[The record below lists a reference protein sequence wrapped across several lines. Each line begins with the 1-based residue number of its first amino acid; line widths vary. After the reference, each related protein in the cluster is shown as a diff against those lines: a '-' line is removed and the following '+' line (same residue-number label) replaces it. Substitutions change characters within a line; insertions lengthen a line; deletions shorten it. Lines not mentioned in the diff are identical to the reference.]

1 MKQHSLQDVLCS
13 LGINLCIFWQNTRP
27 VLICLVTYQVAFT
40 FEDVALTQKE
50 SRQLALAQGTLYW
63 EVILETLGLLV
74 SLDSLASSPVQGIG
88 HWLLS
93 FHPLVQALMLKRSSE
108 LIFFSF
114 HCFKHFLDPSLP
126 VLFIFRLPG

>member
-1 MKQHSLQDVLCS
+1 M
-13 LGINLCIFWQNTRP
+13 
-27 VLICLVTYQVAFT
+27 LICLVTFQVAFT

-74 SLDSLASSPVQGIG
+74 SLDSLASSPVQGMG

-108 LIFFSF
+108 LIFFSS

>member
-1 MKQHSLQDVLCS
+1 MKQHSLQDVLCG
-13 LGINLCIFWQNTRP
+13 LGINLCIFRQNLRP
-27 VLICLVTYQVAFT
+27 VLICLVTFQVAFT

-108 LIFFSF
+108 LIFFSS

>member
-1 MKQHSLQDVLCS
+1 M
-13 LGINLCIFWQNTRP
+13 
-27 VLICLVTYQVAFT
+27 LICLVTFQVAFT
-40 FEDVALTQKE
+40 FEDVAFTQEE
-50 SRQLALAQGTLYW
+50 SWQPALSQGTLYW

-74 SLDSLASSPVQGIG
+74 SLDSLASSPVQGMG

-108 LIFFSF
+108 LIFFSS

>member
-13 LGINLCIFWQNTRP
+13 LGINFCIFWQNPRP
-27 VLICLVTYQVAFT
+27 VLICLMT
-40 FEDVALTQKE
+40 FEDVALTQE
-50 SRQLALAQGTLYW
+50 ELRQLALAQGTLYW

-74 SLDSLASSPVQGIG
+74 SLDSLASSPVQGMG

-108 LIFFSF
+108 LIFFSS